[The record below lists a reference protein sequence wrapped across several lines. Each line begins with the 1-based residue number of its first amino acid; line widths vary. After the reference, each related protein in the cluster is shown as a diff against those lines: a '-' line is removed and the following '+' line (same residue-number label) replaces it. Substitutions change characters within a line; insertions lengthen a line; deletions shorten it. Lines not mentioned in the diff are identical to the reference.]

1 MASNLQSPPSILL
14 FVALIPLLVNLCS
27 GFNPRLLNGSALES
41 RGFSPA
47 VATWYGSPSGDG
59 SDGGACGYGNI
70 IGQAPFSSFISAG
83 NAALFQS
90 GKGCGACYQVKC
102 TQNEACS
109 GHPVTVTIT
118 DECPGCNSSP
128 VHFDLS
134 GTAFGAM
141 AKPGQADALRTAGL
155 LNIEHT
161 RVPCNYI
168 RSTDLAF
175 RVDAGSNPYYF
186 ACVIEYE
193 KGDGDLALVEIRA
206 ANWNDWAPMQQSWGA
221 TWKIQ
226 LPNGAQPPFSIR
238 LTSLEYRKILVAENV
253 IPPSWVPG
261 NTYGTR
267 INFVN

>member
-1 MASNLQSPPSILL
+1 MARNLQSPPSIFL

-27 GFNPRLLNGSALES
+27 CFNPRVLNVSALES

-47 VATWYGSPSGDG
+47 VATWYGSPNGDG

-109 GHPVTVTIT
+109 GHPVTITIT
-118 DECPGCNSSP
+118 DECPGCNFSP

-161 RVPCNYI
+161 RIPCNYT
-168 RSTDLAF
+168 RGTNLAF
-175 RVDAGSNPYYF
+175 RVDPGSNPYYF

-193 KGDGDLALVEIRA
+193 KGDGDLTSVEIRA

-253 IPPSWVPG
+253 IPPNWVPG